1 MIRAARRT
9 PRAESI
15 ETLITT
21 TAAPMPKMLW
31 RMAKWNGSG
40 IRNLAASAGLDVKES
55 STPVAIRKNVAASSQ

>member
-21 TAAPMPKMLW
+21 AAAPMPKMLW
-31 RMAKWNGSG
+31 RTAKWNGSAMC
-40 IRNLAASAGLDVKES
+40 RRAASAGLEVKES
-55 STPVAIRKNVAASSQ
+55 ITPVRIRSAVAPRSQ